1 MDEYNQSLCD
11 EWGQHASY
19 EKHEIGYNPHKPR
32 FEINSS
38 DRRVNLIKI
47 QQEVSQTRS
56 GKLVYGYINNIRKL
70 LPTISIIPMM
80 IQYMILMYYY
90 FSDYFNFQPYEYL
103 KVTEDNLCITNTKN
117 CLIGHYL
124 ISTNLQ
130 IESMC
135 NQQILWELDIFYATN
150 LTVGICQNNKNFISE
165 QNFYYKLCSYAYQMS
180 KDDKG
185 KNQAL
190 KFDTASSIT
199 IYLNLK
205 NQEML
210 LKIDDMPPQI
220 GFTNIKTSTDISYS
234 FYIELP
240 NKGDSVTLTNFEIK

>member
-1 MDEYNQSLCD
+1 
-11 EWGQHASY
+11 
-19 EKHEIGYNPHKPR
+19 
-32 FEINSS
+32 
-38 DRRVNLIKI
+38 
-47 QQEVSQTRS
+47 
-56 GKLVYGYINNIRKL
+56 
-70 LPTISIIPMM
+70 
-80 IQYMILMYYY
+80 
-90 FSDYFNFQPYEYL
+90 
-103 KVTEDNLCITNTKN
+103 
-117 CLIGHYL
+117 
-124 ISTNLQ
+124 
-130 IESMC
+130 
-135 NQQILWELDIFYATN
+135 
-150 LTVGICQNNKNFISE
+150 
-165 QNFYYKLCSYAYQMS
+165 MS